1 MKQASR
7 TRQAGIFVVIFL
19 GLTILWP
26 ALISA
31 EILPMPLKERNSYE
45 ALSPFEFKN
54 VLIETAEKACNN
66 LEKASRPCSILD
78 AGRGNPNFLN
88 TTVREAFSYLNS
100 FAAELAG
107 KTGPTPH
114 LGFRPEKKGIARK
127 LNEHL
132 RDKADGKA
140 SKFLM
145 DAIAYAEKKLKMNP
159 DDLVFELAD
168 AILGDF
174 YPSPPR
180 MLTNTEKIVLSY
192 LKLIHFRNDTR
203 PAGAFDLFATEG
215 ATAAMIYVFK
225 SLSENKILKPGDQIA
240 IITPIFSP
248 YLEIP
253 LLNDYRL
260 VPVYVKGDE
269 DRGWQVSES
278 ELIKLKNPEIKAL
291 FMVNPMNPESVS
303 MTAQS
308 VTRIADIIKSKRKD
322 LIVLTDTVYAPFVN
336 EFHDLLGVVPE
347 NTIGVYSYSKYFG
360 VTGWRLGVIMLHE
373 NSIIDAMIARLP
385 ERDKKFLNKRYGIDS
400 TEPERIKFID
410 RLVMDSRDVALAH
423 TGGLSTPQQCIM
435 ALFSLFEL
443 MDTNQAYKKS
453 IQALLKKRIDD
464 LYRQLGLP
472 APAGPDK
479 THYYALIDI
488 GRMAESLYGKD
499 FANFLMKTY
508 SPLDILMHLARTY
521 VTVLLPGEGFAGPKW
536 SVRVSLANLN
546 DDDYTT
552 IGKNIR
558 TTIEEFY
565 ASWKAT
571 RNNRGDIFREHS
583 RRTYV

>member
-1 MKQASR
+1 MKPASH
-7 TRQAGIFVVIFL
+7 TRQLGFFVVIFL

-26 ALISA
+26 VLISA
-31 EILPMPLKERNSYE
+31 EIRPMPPKERNAYE

-54 VLIETAEKACNN
+54 ILIETAEMACNDHR
-66 LEKASRPCSILD
+66 KAGQPCGVLN

-100 FAAELAG
+100 FATELAG
-107 KTGPTPH
+107 ETGPTLH
-114 LGFRPEKKGIARK
+114 LGFRPDKKGIARK
-127 LNEHL
+127 LNHYL
-132 RDKADGKA
+132 RNKDDGKA

-145 DAIAYAEKKLKMNP
+145 DAITYAEKELKMNP

-180 MLTNTEKIVLSY
+180 MLTNTEKIVHSY
-192 LKLIHFRNDTR
+192 LTLIHFRNDTR
-203 PAGAFDLFATEG
+203 PTGTFDLFATEG

-225 SLSENKILKPGDQIA
+225 SLTENKILKPGDHIA

-253 LLNDYRL
+253 LLNDYQL
-260 VPVYVKGDE
+260 VPVNVQGDE

-278 ELIKLKNPEIKAL
+278 ELIKLKDPLIKAL
-291 FMVNPMNPESVS
+291 FMVNPMNPGSVS
-303 MTAQS
+303 MSAES
-308 VTRIADIIKSKRKD
+308 VTKIAGIIKSKRKD

-336 EFHDLLGVVPE
+336 EFHDLLSVVPG

-373 NSIIDAMIARLP
+373 SNIIDTMIARLP
-385 ERDKKFLNKRYGIDS
+385 ERDKAALNQRYGIDS
-400 TEPERIKFID
+400 TEPETIKFID

-453 IQALLKKRIDD
+453 IQALLKKRIAD
-464 LYRQLGLP
+464 LYRQLGLQEP
-472 APAGPDK
+472 VGPDK
-479 THYYALIDI
+479 TNYYALIDI

-499 FANFLMKTY
+499 FANCLMKTY

-536 SVRVSLANLN
+536 SIRVSLANLN

-558 TTIEEFY
+558 TTMEEFH
-565 ASWKAT
+565 ANWKAA
-571 RNNRGDIFREHS
+571 RKN
-583 RRTYV
+583 